1 MSAKDTL
8 WALDDHTKG
17 KHVVLKGYLDA
28 WLPILS
34 RYNGRVLFIDGFAG
48 PGKYASGEEGS
59 PLIAIRSVRDHA
71 ATALIKE
78 VVCIF
83 IEADNRRAEH
93 LGETLAEM
101 KAAGQLP
108 DKCRPMIEHGAFDES
123 MTKVLDMVED
133 RKERLAPAFVMIDP
147 FGVSDTPMS
156 VIERLFK
163 NQRVEVY
170 VSLMYEFLNRFKATP
185 EFEPHMDRLFGSP
198 AWRQGV
204 GIDDPDARKKFFFD
218 LYEEQ
223 LRKAGAQYVV
233 RLELFSGN
241 RLKYAIFFGTTH
253 PLGADKMKQVIW
265 KIAPTGDFAFR
276 GVRSDQLALG
286 LDTIDF
292 APLQAA
298 IDGFLQAATPGAWV
312 RVEDVQEFVIAK
324 TDYHSGQFKTNALKP
339 LEVAGRIEVDAS
351 SRKKKNTYPDGTRLR
366 WRR

>member
-1 MSAKDTL
+1 MSAKEAL

-17 KHVVLKGYLDA
+17 KHVVLKSYLDA

-48 PGKYASGEEGS
+48 PGKYSNGEEGS
-59 PLIAIRSVRDHA
+59 PLIAIRCVREHTA
-71 ATALIKE
+71 NALIKE

-83 IEADNRRAEH
+83 IEADKRRVEH
-93 LGETLAEM
+93 LAEVLSDM
-101 KAAGQLP
+101 RKAGQLP
-108 DKCRPMIEHGAFDES
+108 DKCHPMIEQGAFDGS
-123 MTKVLDMVED
+123 MTKVLDLVED
-133 RKERLAPAFVMIDP
+133 KRERLAPAFVMIDP

-163 NQRVEVY
+163 NDRVEVY
-170 VSLMYEFLNRFKATP
+170 ISLMYEFLNRFKGTE
-185 EFEPHMDRLFGSP
+185 EFEPHLDRLFGTD
-198 AWRQGV
+198 AWRKGQT
-204 GIDDPDARKKFFFD
+204 IDDADARKKFFFD

-233 RLELFSGN
+233 RFELFSGA
-241 RLKYAIFFGTTH
+241 RLKYAIFFGTKH
-253 PLGADKMKQVIW
+253 PLGIDKMKQAIW

-286 LDTIDF
+286 LDRVDF
-292 APLQAA
+292 APLQVA
-298 IDGFLQAATPGAWV
+298 IEGYLQAVPAGTWI

-339 LEVAGRIEVDAS
+339 LETANRIEIDPT
-351 SRKKKNTYPDGTRLR
+351 SRKKKGTYPDGTRLR